1 MRFETGPWSSVFG
14 EINKAIAIGA
24 VAAVILG
31 IGVAASQA
39 GDFSAQPKNQASAFS
54 GQVLLRVGQLE
65 ESAALNA
72 IPTPPIFQNPFMAPN
87 DFSEIH
93 FNSFQTDTTSV
104 SGPASASSQ
113 AVQQG
118 LLRPIPGIGASI
130 AFNSSGQLL
139 TVRVGPS
146 HTVAREN
153 FITLLLIDPV
163 TLKVLDHVDLPPK
176 SRSGGP
182 VSFSGGGYFY
192 EDNQDRAVTITANN
206 QIRIYGVQNNHFVS
220 PITYDVS
227 TQISGTLVSVVP
239 DSAGN
244 LWFNSDQAS
253 VGYINPT
260 NGTINVVNLRKLPG
274 AKQNETINKS
284 FASDAHGGVYILS
297 DYALYRF
304 EIGPGGTPQNTWRSA
319 YNRGTREKPGQ
330 NQQGSG
336 TTPTLFNDFAGGQY
350 VAIADNADPFMHV
363 NVYNRQ
369 TGALV
374 TQHRVFRAFPFRN
387 ACENSL
393 MAVDHSIIIENNYG
407 NRSIASTLG
416 ARTTVPGIERVDF
429 DPRTGQSQV
438 VWENDTVA
446 IPSVVTQLSTSDGL
460 IYTYAKDA
468 KGWYFAALDF
478 RDGSLVAQSRVPLSN
493 ILGGVLANNFY
504 SGISIGPDGS
514 AYVGVF
520 GGFLAWRPEQSDSS
534 LGAPMILPKIF
545 ANISNAPHS

>member
-1 MRFETGPWSSVFG
+1 MITFVAFILCLLFPIVSVA
-14 EINKAIAIGA
+14 E
-24 VAAVILG
+24 
-31 IGVAASQA
+31 
-39 GDFSAQPKNQASAFS
+39 AQTDD
-54 GQVLLRVGQLE
+54 
-65 ESAALNA
+65 A
-72 IPTPPIFQNPFMAPN
+72 IPTPQIFQNPFMAPN
-87 DFSEIH
+87 NLSEIH

-118 LLRPIPGIGASI
+118 LLRPIPAIGASI
-130 AFNSSGQLL
+130 AFNSSEQIL

-153 FITLLLIDPV
+153 TITLLLIDPV
-163 TLKVLDHVDLPPK
+163 TLKILAHVDLPPK
-176 SRSGGP
+176 SRSGGT

-206 QIRIYGVQNNHFVS
+206 QIRIYGVHNNQFEP
-220 PITYDVS
+220 PITYDLS
-227 TQISGTLVSVVP
+227 AQISGTLVSVLP

-244 LWFNSDQAS
+244 LWFNSDQGN
-253 VGYINPT
+253 VGYVNPT
-260 NGTINVVNLRKLPG
+260 SGTINVLNLRNLPR
-274 AKQNETINKS
+274 ANRNETINKS
-284 FASDAHGGVYILS
+284 FATDEDGGVYILS

-304 EIGPGGTPQNTWRSA
+304 DIGPGGTPHNTWRSA
-319 YNRGTREKPGQ
+319 YNRGRREKPGQ

-336 TTPTLFNDFAGGQY
+336 TTPTLFDDFTGHQF

-374 TQHRVFRAFPFRN
+374 AQQAVFTAFRRRN

-393 MAVDHSIIIENNYG
+393 MAVRHSIIIENNYG
-407 NRSIASTLG
+407 NRTIASTLG
-416 ARTTVPGIERVDF
+416 ARTTVPGIDRVDF
-429 DPRTGQSQV
+429 DPRTGQSRV

-446 IPSVVTQLSTSDGL
+446 IPSVVTQLSTRDGL
-460 IYTYAKDA
+460 VYTYAKDA

-478 RDGSLVAQSRVPLSN
+478 LDGSLVAKSRVPLAN
-493 ILGGVLANNFY
+493 VLGGVLANNFY

-520 GGFLAWRPEQSDSS
+520 GGFVAWRPE
-534 LGAPMILPKIF
+534 
-545 ANISNAPHS
+545 